1 MYVLTDSQALE
12 ILGLKDGRDKAAVKR
27 AYHAL
32 AKKYHPDNELTGK
45 KEAYELIRAAYE
57 HLMNKSDEPMFPRR
71 IIGKPGGYSDINR
84 NKKER
89 ERFEKQ
95 YKVQMDEK
103 REELVKK
110 EQERKKER
118 EAKKQE
124 MEHARRAAE
133 IIRRL
138 ILMDDK

>member
-1 MYVLTDSQALE
+1 MYVLTDNQAME
-12 ILGLKDGRDKAAVKR
+12 ILGLKPGDDKAMLKR
-27 AYHAL
+27 AYHEL
-32 AKKYHPDNELTGK
+32 AKRYHPDNELTGK
-45 KEAYELIRAAYE
+45 KEAYALVRAAYE
-57 HLMNKSDEPMFPRR
+57 HLMNKPDEPMFPRR
-71 IIGKPGGYSDINR
+71 IIGKPAGKVSVSSNR
-84 NKKER
+84 KDYQ
-89 ERFEKQ
+89 RFEKQ

-103 REELVKK
+103 REELVKQ
-110 EQERKKER
+110 EQKRRQER

>member
-1 MYVLTDSQALE
+1 MYVLTDNQAME
-12 ILGLKDGRDKAAVKR
+12 ILGLKLGYDKAMLKK
-27 AYHAL
+27 AYHEL
-32 AKKYHPDNELTGK
+32 AKRYHPDNELTGK
-45 KEAYELIRAAYE
+45 KEAYALVRAAYE
-57 HLMNKSDEPMFPRR
+57 HLMNKPDEPMFPRR
-71 IIGKPGGYSDINR
+71 IIGKPSGYSDINR

-103 REELVKK
+103 HEELVKK

-118 EAKKQE
+118 EAKELELQ
-124 MEHARRAAE
+124 HAKRAAE

>member
-1 MYVLTDSQALE
+1 MYVLTDNQAME
-12 ILGLKDGRDKAAVKR
+12 ILGLKPGYDKAMLKK
-27 AYHAL
+27 AYHEL
-32 AKKYHPDNELTGK
+32 AKRYHPDNELTGK
-45 KEAYELIRAAYE
+45 KEAYALVRAAYE

-95 YKVQMDEK
+95 YRVQMDEK
-103 REELVKK
+103 REELVKEDEK
-110 EQERKKER
+110 RRKER

-124 MEHARRAAE
+124 IEHAKRAAE

-138 ILMDDK
+138 ILMNDK